1 MTAADR
7 IPDANATREGWFH
20 RGVDAFRPRF
30 VEVGYPLPD
39 IIHVSIG
46 FSYGARRENEV
57 ILGTTWKR
65 ERSADGNNHLFISP
79 EDSDTARILETLLH
93 ELIHVTLDCEDGHKK
108 RFAEIATRLGFE
120 GPMAE
125 TPASIELAAELMTL
139 ADALGEF
146 PHARLDPLPI
156 RVPVD
161 ANVPNGATI
170 TINGTSGP
178 KPQKNRR
185 HKCLCQKCGYN
196 VLISTKWLAEAAP
209 PCGICGEPMDDTC
222 C

>member
-7 IPDANATREGWFH
+7 IPDASATREGWMH
-20 RGVDAFRPRF
+20 RAIDVFRPRF
-30 VEVGYPLPD
+30 IAVGYPLPE

-46 FSYGARRENEV
+46 FSYGARAENGT

-79 EDSDTARILETLLH
+79 EDSDTTRILETLLH
-93 ELIHVTLDCEDGHKK
+93 ELIHVALDCADAHRK

-120 GPMAE
+120 GPMTE
-125 TPASIELAAELMTL
+125 TPAGLDLAMELLTL

-146 PHARLDPLPI
+146 PHARLDPRPV

-161 ANVPNGATI
+161 ANVPNGPTI

-178 KPQKNRR
+178 KPQRNRR
-185 HKCLCQKCGYN
+185 HKMVCPIDGYN
-196 VLISTKWLAEAAP
+196 VLISTKWLTAATP
-209 PCGICGEPMDDTC
+209 PCGICGTLMVEG
-222 C
+222 